1 MNAVEEN
8 CIDILLYILISFD
21 EQIMPIGLFLNIL
34 SIVGI
39 CFVFDLKKNFNRY
52 LLAKDIA
59 NALFCLFS
67 LLSYF
72 YEYTWISR
80 YGTWSE
86 CIILSTSKYIIIWV
100 MSTLAPIFEVA
111 ASFDRYRFIS
121 SHFAFMEKCPFWA
134 KSIAIILSVLGYNS
148 YLFLEINCE
157 AQDYTYNQTNQT
169 VQYYSFVFSQFSS
182 SRTADIL
189 SNIDNITRDI
199 VFSLILIVIN
209 AATLWLMW
217 KALLRKRRLT
227 NNLNNRPNRNVLVA
241 ERAQT
246 RTTQMMIVQASLIIL
261 CHVPYAAYYIILDLF
276 PDIYF
281 ISVYTA
287 ICIGGVVFF
296 LFYAS
301 YFLSFFVYFV
311 FLKTFRHFYINL
323 FVKAIRLVTC
333 GRLFQPSSLNS
344 ST

>member
-8 CIDILLYILISFD
+8 CFDILVYLESSFN
-21 EQIMPIGLFLNIL
+21 EQIMPVGLFLNIL
-34 SIVGI
+34 SLVGI

-52 LLAKDIA
+52 LLAKDIV

-72 YEYTWISR
+72 YENTWISR
-80 YGTWSE
+80 YDTWSE
-86 CIILSTSKYIIIWV
+86 CIILYNSIPFMINILDI
-100 MSTLAPIFEVA
+100 LAPMFEVA

-169 VQYYSFVFSQFSS
+169 VQYYSYMFSQFGSS
-182 SRTADIL
+182 PTFYIL
-189 SNIDNITRDI
+189 YNIENITRDI

-227 NNLNNRPNRNVLVA
+227 NNLNNRPNRSVLVA

-261 CHVPYAAYYIILDLF
+261 CHVPFAANFIIVDF
-276 PDIYF
+276 FNIYNNLLIAREF
-281 ISVYTA
+281 
-287 ICIGGVVFF
+287 CFDGVVRL
-296 LFYAS
+296 LFSAS

-323 FVKAIRLVTC
+323 IVKAIRLVTC